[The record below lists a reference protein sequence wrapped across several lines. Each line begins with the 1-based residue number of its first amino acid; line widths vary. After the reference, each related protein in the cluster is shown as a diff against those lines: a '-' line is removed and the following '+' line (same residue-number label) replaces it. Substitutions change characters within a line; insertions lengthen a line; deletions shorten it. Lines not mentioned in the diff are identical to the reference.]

1 MRSERDSFE
10 REIKSLQEEIKGL
23 LSNQNSSSDAL
34 VQRVTQLELE
44 KKSIEK
50 RLQQLEQD
58 VYKANREKKDAI
70 TERDSATSELL
81 RFKKQKDDLDKGLN
95 EALDARNKLQS
106 ELDGM

>member
-1 MRSERDSFE
+1 M
-10 REIKSLQEEIKGL
+10 
-23 LSNQNSSSDAL
+23 
-34 VQRVTQLELE
+34 
-44 KKSIEK
+44 
-50 RLQQLEQD
+50 
-58 VYKANREKKDAI
+58 YKANREKKDAI

>member
-34 VQRVTQLELE
+34 AQRVTQLELE